1 MRGRRGHL
9 QLPHWPEA
17 PGCGGGDR
25 RAAGVEARGEARKRM
40 GSVTDKLRGELP
52 DREIFDTLMQANA
65 LAE

>member
-1 MRGRRGHL
+1 
-9 QLPHWPEA
+9 
-17 PGCGGGDR
+17 
-25 RAAGVEARGEARKRM
+25 M